1 MDQNFVFFSRT
12 YCILNREE
20 KKILRGKK
28 VNPKA
33 HISNLYIT
41 VYLPYLFPPVHFWNF
56 KCIKYQ
62 TSLDSGSSLFF
73 LSQMKN
79 KTKPQQVSSKLENY
93 LSFQN
98 FRLALQLFISFSRTF
113 RHPEQRNDNELLQI
127 WKQEGLLLE
136 YFTAQYI
143 AALKHEMFIFLNGG
157 WSDFNVHIRKKKGK
171 TILHN
176 VFNNSLGFFFISA

>member
-1 MDQNFVFFSRT
+1 
-12 YCILNREE
+12 
-20 KKILRGKK
+20 
-28 VNPKA
+28 
-33 HISNLYIT
+33 
-41 VYLPYLFPPVHFWNF
+41 
-56 KCIKYQ
+56 
-62 TSLDSGSSLFF
+62 
-73 LSQMKN
+73 MKN

-176 VFNNSLGFFFISA
+176 VFNNSLGFFSFLLKGGRRLNLFQFVQEDCFLKMWLKSFSINFIKYFFHDSYVNGKRTWQETVNMCFKAGWVLLAKVI